1 MTLPV
6 DFSWCKK
13 FMYEI
18 CLFPIS
24 TTLNFLFK
32 SYMYWNIFSDA
43 LLKISTWMLARFRQ
57 FKAPRIRKPFR
68 NGNPFRDLRSRIET
82 RIYNVH
88 RLELSDVGV
97 VREHIPIS
105 RRSLVRM
112 LLQKFPYF
120 EHKKL
125 LGNLFEIFLV
135 SVTQLFCM

>member
-1 MTLPV
+1 
-6 DFSWCKK
+6 
-13 FMYEI
+13 
-18 CLFPIS
+18 
-24 TTLNFLFK
+24 
-32 SYMYWNIFSDA
+32 
-43 LLKISTWMLARFRQ
+43 MLARFRQ